1 MGQNPL
7 FHFLVFSS
15 LLAHVCY
22 VFTTFGLVLY
32 DSWQYNLCN
41 KDHQQAPPHLVLCL
55 SSSKGMKD

>member
-22 VFTTFGLVLY
+22 VFTTFGLVFI
-32 DSWQYNLCN
+32 
-41 KDHQQAPPHLVLCL
+41 
-55 SSSKGMKD
+55 